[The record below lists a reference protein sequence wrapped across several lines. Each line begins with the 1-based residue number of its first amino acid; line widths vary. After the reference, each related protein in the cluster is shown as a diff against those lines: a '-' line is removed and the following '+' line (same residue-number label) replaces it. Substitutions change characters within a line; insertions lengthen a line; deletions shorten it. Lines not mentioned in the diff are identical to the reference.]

1 MRSEARVKIR
11 YDRIARVQAAMREQG
26 LLEIVVMNH
35 DDYRY
40 LFGEDRAQPRA
51 RVPASGRRS

>member
-1 MRSEARVKIR
+1 MKIR

-51 RVPASGRRS
+51 LVPASGRRS